1 MERTRRTRDFCAD
14 WLLQVLAENGP
25 MKVSDIVEAAKE
37 QGYSRAMVF
46 RVREMLQDVVVN
58 TLGYRHPDNCWRR
71 EVTDGN

>member
-1 MERTRRTRDFCAD
+1 
-14 WLLQVLAENGP
+14 

-58 TLGYRHPDNCWRR
+58 TLGYRHPNNCWRL